1 MRLDV
6 NTLGTFHE
14 MAQEGA
20 LAAADRLTKMAD
32 VRTSVDVTKVNFMS
46 EDDIRSEFSGGDYL
60 GVKVQLAGGPGGQ
73 SIVVFDEESA
83 EEFVASLVPE
93 GARED
98 TEGFSEMDRSAIT
111 ELGHILNNGFID
123 GWADVL
129 QTAIDISTPEF
140 VRGDSA
146 EAVLGDLS
154 QLMERAD
161 LALMFQSHIDA
172 AGHDVAFS
180 HYLLPEYDAMADAL
194 STVTEGPRSQGFDY
208 EKLTGFDQ
216 MVDQGAEEVANSVT
230 KMTGFDTEVTIRRI
244 NFVPVEAIPQ
254 DISDERQVGVA
265 FTYDGLPSGYLVF
278 LFDEESAE
286 EIVEALLPSSPDE
299 ALGAMGE
306 SAIKE
311 LGNIMASGFLDG
323 WANVLDTAI
332 DMSTP
337 NYIRDMGS
345 ALVDPIAIEIAQNQ
359 EYAFVFDTLIR
370 ARDREFDC
378 VIMAIPE
385 EGDLERALDE
395 LEMDEIG
402 SEPDAP
408 SFPIDEV

>member
-6 NTLGTFHE
+6 NTLGTLHE

-20 LAAADRLTKMAD
+20 QGAADRLSKMTN
-32 VRTSVDVTKVNFMS
+32 VETQLDVTKVNFMTR
-46 EDDIRSEFSGGDYL
+46 EDIRAEFEEGAFY
-60 GVKVQLAGGPGGQ
+60 GVRVRLAGGPGGQ
-73 SIVVFDEESA
+73 SLVVFDRDSA
-83 EEFVASLVPE
+83 NEIARTLVP
-93 GARED
+93 D
-98 TEGFSEMDRSAIT
+98 TESGELSRMDRSAIT

-129 QTAIDISTPEF
+129 ETAIDISTPAF
-140 VRGDSA
+140 VEGETADAVIGDLEAAMGDS
-146 EAVLGDLS
+146 
-154 QLMERAD
+154 D
-161 LALMFQSHIDA
+161 LALMFQSHIHAVDTEIS
-172 AGHDVAFS
+172 FS
-180 HYLLPEYDAMADAL
+180 HYLFPDYDALGGAL
-194 STVTEGPRSQGFDY
+194 SEVTEPAETRGFPY
-208 EKLTGFDQ
+208 EKLTGFDR
-216 MVDQGAEEVANSVT
+216 MVDEGAEEVANSVT
-230 KMTGFDTEVTIRRI
+230 QMTGFETTVEIRRI
-244 NFVPVEAIPQ
+244 NFVPVETIPK
-254 DISDERQVGVA
+254 DVSDLKKVGVA
-265 FTYDGLPSGYLVF
+265 FTFDGLPSGYLVF
-278 LFDEESAE
+278 LFDDDSAR
-286 EIVEALLPSSPDE
+286 EIVESLLPTTPED
-299 ALGAMGE
+299 ALGEMGE

-345 ALVDPIAIEIAQNQ
+345 ALIDPIAIEVARNQ

-385 EGDLERALDE
+385 EGDLERALDA
-395 LEMDEIG
+395 LDMDAIG
-402 SEPDAP
+402 EEREAP

>member
-14 MAQEGA
+14 MAREGA
-20 LAAADRLTKMAD
+20 GAAARRLSKMTD
-32 VRTSVDVTKVNFMS
+32 VTATVDVTKVNFMS
-46 EDDIRSEFSGGDYL
+46 ESDIRSEFADGGYV
-60 GVKVQLAGGPGGQ
+60 GVKVKLAGGPGGQ
-73 SIVVFDEESA
+73 SIVVFDEQS
-83 EEFVASLVPE
+83 VASIVETLVPDGGSSGE
-93 GARED
+93 GLSD
-98 TEGFSEMDRSAIT
+98 MDRSAIT

-129 QTAIDISTPEF
+129 ETAIDISTPEY
-140 VRGDSA
+140 VRGETA
-146 EAVLGDLS
+146 EAVLGDLD
-154 QLMERAD
+154 QLMERAE
-161 LALMFQSHIDA
+161 LALMFQSHIQA
-172 AGHDVAFS
+172 TGEEIAFN
-180 HYLLPEYDAMADAL
+180 HYLLPDHDAMDDAL
-194 STVTEGPRSQGFDY
+194 SKVTARPLDQGFDY
-208 EKLTGFDQ
+208 EKLTAFDR
-216 MVDQGAEEVANSVT
+216 MVDQGADEVANSVT
-230 KMTGFDTEVTIRRI
+230 QMTGFDAAVDIRRI
-244 NFVPVEAIPQ
+244 NFVPVETIPR
-254 DISDERQVGVA
+254 DVSEKRQVGVA
-265 FTYDGLPSGYLVF
+265 FTFDGLPSGYLVF

-286 EIVEALLPSSPDE
+286 EIVEALLPSSPEE

-345 ALVDPIAIEIAQNQ
+345 ALVDPIAIEIAEDQ
-359 EYAFVFDTLIR
+359 EYAFVFDTVIV
-370 ARDREFDC
+370 ARDREFDT

-385 EGDLERALDE
+385 EGDLERALDA
-395 LEMDEIG
+395 LEMDAIG
-402 SEPDAP
+402 KEPETP

>member
-1 MRLDV
+1 MRLDI
-6 NTLGTFHE
+6 NTLGTLHD
-14 MAQEGA
+14 MAHEGA
-20 LAAADRLTKMAD
+20 QAAADRLSKMTN
-32 VRTSVDVTKVNFMS
+32 VETQLDVTKVNFMS
-46 EDDIRSEFSGGDYL
+46 EEDIRAEFDDEAYF
-60 GVKVQLAGGPGGQ
+60 GVQVQLAGGPGGQ
-73 SIVVFDEESA
+73 SIVVFDRESA
-83 EEFVASLVPE
+83 MQIVETIVPE
-93 GARED
+93 SDPDE
-98 TEGFSEMDRSAIT
+98 FSDMDRSAIT

-129 QTAIDISTPEF
+129 ETAIDISTPEF
-140 VRGDSA
+140 VEGENAD
-146 EAVLGDLS
+146 AVIGDLEEAMGKS
-154 QLMERAD
+154 E
-161 LALMFQSHIDA
+161 LALMFQSHIHA
-172 AGHDVAFS
+172 VGTEISFS
-180 HYLLPEYDAMADAL
+180 HYLFPNYDAMGDAL
-194 STVTEGPRSQGFDY
+194 SKVTDGPRAGGFPY

-216 MVDQGAEEVANSVT
+216 MVDEGAKEVASSVT
-230 KMTGFDTEVTIRRI
+230 QMTGFDTSVEIRRI
-244 NFVPVEAIPQ
+244 NFVPVESIPK
-254 DISDERQVGVA
+254 DVSNLRKVGVA
-265 FTYDGLPSGYLVF
+265 FTFDGLPSGYLVF

-286 EIVEALLPSSPDE
+286 EIVDALLPTTPED
-299 ALGAMGE
+299 ALGEMGE

-345 ALVDPIAIEIAQNQ
+345 ALVDPIAIEVARNQ

-385 EGDLERALDE
+385 EGDLERALDA
-395 LEMDEIG
+395 LEIDDIG
-402 SEPDAP
+402 KQRDTP

>member
-20 LAAADRLTKMAD
+20 RAAANRLSKMTD
-32 VRTSVDVTKVNFMS
+32 VTTEVDVTKVNFMS
-46 EDDIRSEFSGGDYL
+46 EEDIRSEFEEGGYV
-60 GVKVQLAGGPGGQ
+60 GVKVKLAGGPGGQ

-83 EEFVASLVPE
+83 REVVEMLVSDGASD
-93 GARED
+93 GD
-98 TEGFSEMDRSAIT
+98 GFSDMDRSAIT

-129 QTAIDISTPEF
+129 ETAIDISTPEF

-146 EAVLGDLS
+146 EAVLGDLD
-154 QLMERAD
+154 QLMEEAE
-161 LALMFQSHIDA
+161 LALMFQSHIRA
-172 AGHDVAFS
+172 TGHEMAFS
-180 HYLLPEYDAMADAL
+180 HYLLPDYDAMSDAL
-194 STVTEGPRSQGFDY
+194 SKVTQRPAAEGFDY
-208 EKLTGFDQ
+208 GKLTGFDR
-216 MVDQGAEEVANSVT
+216 MVDQGAEEVANSIEQ
-230 KMTGFDTEVTIRRI
+230 MTGFDARVDIRRI
-244 NFVPVEAIPQ
+244 NFVPVESIPR
-254 DISDERQVGVA
+254 DVSDQRQVGVA
-265 FTYDGLPSGYLVF
+265 FTFDGLPSGYLVF
-278 LFDEESAE
+278 LFDESSAE
-286 EIVEALLPSSPDE
+286 EIVEALLPSTPDE

-345 ALVDPIAIEIAQNQ
+345 ALIDPIAIEIAQDQ
-359 EYAFVFDTLIR
+359 EYAFVFDTLIE
-370 ARDREFDC
+370 ARDREFDT

-385 EGDLERALDE
+385 EGNLERALDE

-402 SEPDAP
+402 KEPETP